1 MLRLSLK
8 YRIAATIFVLEALM
22 VGVVLWQ
29 TTTLSI
35 QAARDQQAVHE
46 EIILNPLAEMGR
58 IALLTD
64 EYADIQAYFSK
75 VADNKDVMHI
85 LLFDANNRVMAS
97 TRATEIGSPAPT
109 LAQHEKR
116 YWRTRNV
123 GNVSAQTGV
132 IAVEFSH
139 AAMLDANSHTLQR
152 GIWLALAG
160 MVVMA
165 VIGIIFGDLLT
176 RKLKILA
183 SAAQRLAAGDLS
195 ATSGLRADDE
205 VGEVGQAFDGMA
217 HTLKSHI
224 EELKESREAFALAM
238 SGTNDGMWDWNLITD
253 TTQLSPRMTAML
265 GYDAPG
271 APKMPPWK
279 ELLHPDDRESALL
292 KLNECLTGPSEFF
305 VAEFRLKKKNGDY
318 LWGLMRGKVQRDSNG
333 RVIRMAGSLTDVT
346 ERKRQEAA
354 MQYQALH
361 DSLTGMPNR
370 TLFYDRLKVAMRVS
384 DREHKPL
391 SILMLDLDRFK
402 EINDTLGHHI
412 GDQVLQEV
420 ARRLNGVLRASD
432 TVSRFGGDE
441 FVMLLA
447 GAGVDQAVGVL
458 GKIRGAFEIGFVVE
472 GQVLD
477 IEVSI
482 GVSTYPEHGDDANS
496 LIKHADVAMYFAKNN
511 GTGFAVYDTKTDAN
525 SPHRLSLIGE
535 LRRGIERKELLLHY
549 QPKISLKTGAVYGVE
564 ALVRWQHPDKG
575 MIPPAEFIPLA
586 EGCGLIHP
594 LSEWVVDAALR
605 NHYKWRLSG
614 VELITSINLSMRN
627 LQDLD
632 FPERVA
638 TALKAW
644 KIEPR
649 WFELEITESAIM
661 NDPIRA
667 LKVLALL
674 DKMGVRLALDDF
686 GTGYSSLAYLKRL
699 PVDEVKIDRS
709 FVKDMLHDES
719 NAVIVK
725 STIDLGHNLDKTVV
739 AEGVEDLECLN
750 LLRSLGCDS
759 AQGYYI
765 SRPLDSEAFLIW
777 LARRTA
783 RPLVQVSGL

>member
-1 MLRLSLK
+1 
-8 YRIAATIFVLEALM
+8 M
-22 VGVVLWQ
+22 VGMVLWQ
-29 TTTLSI
+29 TTKLSI
-35 QAARDQQAVHE
+35 QAARGQQAVHE
-46 EIILNPLAEMGR
+46 EITLKPLAEMGR

-64 EYADIQAYFSK
+64 EYADLQAYFSK

-85 LLFDANNRVMAS
+85 LLLDAHNRVMAS
-97 TRATEIGSPAPT
+97 TQASEIGSLAPT
-109 LAQHEKR
+109 LTHHEKR
-116 YWRTRNV
+116 YWRTRSV

-139 AAMLDANSHTLQR
+139 AAMLDAKSYTLQR

-160 MVVMA
+160 MVVIA
-165 VIGIIFGDLLT
+165 VVGIIFGHLLT

-183 SAAQRLAAGDLS
+183 GAAQRLAAGDLS
-195 ATSGLRADDE
+195 AASGLSADDE

-217 HTLKSHI
+217 RTLRSRI
-224 EELKESREAFALAM
+224 EELRESREAFALAM
-238 SGTNDGMWDWNLITD
+238 SGTNDGMWDWNVANDI
-253 TTQLSPRMTAML
+253 TQLSPRMKAML
-265 GYDAPG
+265 GYDDAPG
-271 APKMPPWK
+271 APKMPSWK
-279 ELLHPDDRESALL
+279 ELLHPDDRENALL
-292 KLNECLTGPSEFF
+292 KLKECLTGSSEFF
-305 VAEFRLKKKNGDY
+305 VAEFRLKKKNGEY
-318 LWGLMRGKVQRDSNG
+318 LWGLQRGKVQRDSNG
-333 RVIRMAGSLTDVT
+333 RVVRMAGSLTDIT
-346 ERKRQEAA
+346 DRKRQEEA
-354 MQYQALH
+354 MRHQALH

-370 TLFYDRLKVAMRVS
+370 TLFDDRLKVAMRVA

-420 ARRLNGVLRASD
+420 ARRLNSVLRASD

-447 GAGVDQAVGVL
+447 GAGPDQAAGIL
-458 GKIRGAFEIGFVVE
+458 GKIRGAFEADFVVE
-472 GQVLD
+472 GQALH

-482 GVSTYPEHGDDANS
+482 GVSTYPEHGSDANT
-496 LIKHADVAMYFAKNN
+496 LIKHADVAMYFAKHN

-549 QPKISLKTGAVYGVE
+549 QPKINLKTGKVYGVE
-564 ALVRWQHPDKG
+564 ALVRWQHPEKG
-575 MIPPAEFIPLA
+575 MIPPVEFIPLA

-594 LSEWVVDAALR
+594 LSEWVLDAALR
-605 NHYKWRLSG
+605 NHYEWRLSG

-627 LQDLD
+627 LQDLE
-632 FPERVA
+632 FPDRVA
-638 TALKAW
+638 TALKTW
-644 KIEPR
+644 KVEPQS
-649 WFELEITESAIM
+649 FELEITESAIM
-661 NDPIRA
+661 NDPNRA
-667 LKVLALL
+667 LKVLARL
-674 DKMGVRLALDDF
+674 DEMGVRLSLDDF

-725 STIDLGHNLDKTVV
+725 STIDLGHNLGKTVV

-750 LLRSLGCDS
+750 LLRTLGCDS

-765 SRPLDSEAFLIW
+765 SRPLDSEAFLAW
-777 LARRTA
+777 LGRRTA